1 MSSVSHFRPN
11 MSLYIP
17 SVTGSTTQE
26 QITRIFKSLNIGV
39 VSRVDFIDK
48 DSQHDSGTNHRM
60 AFIHFDFWYIN
71 NTSYHLQERILDQGQ
86 GKIVYNDPY
95 YWIVMENSNPRSQS
109 EVVLEKHITD
119 LQKRVAYLES
129 VIAVHAK
136 KFMDNGITTKTYA
149 CPDCY
154 ADIPNEET
162 ECDACEY
169 GKEHDNEEAT
179 IELDNTLTVNNTGAI
194 IYSNQEYDNAAALAM
209 TGALNVFDDAENLR
223 LNQRISDIRNAR
235 KAELSSQQDNGESS
249 NSTSNWW
256 PW

>member
-1 MSSVSHFRPN
+1 MSSASHFRPN

-26 QITRIFKSLNIGV
+26 QIARVFKSLNIGV

-60 AFIHFDFWYIN
+60 AFVHFDFWYIN
-71 NTSYHLQERILDQGQ
+71 NTSYHLQERILEQGQ

-109 EVVLEKHITD
+109 EVVMEKQISD
-119 LQKRVAYLES
+119 LQKRVSYLET
-129 VIAVHAK
+129 VIAVHTK
-136 KFMDNGITTKTYA
+136 KFMDNGITTKTYS

-154 ADIPNEET
+154 SDIPHHET

-169 GKEHDNEEAT
+169 GDEDSTEDAT
-179 IELDNTLTVNNTGAI
+179 FEVDNTLTVNNTGNI
-194 IYSNQEYDNAAALAM
+194 IYHGNNEYDEEAAALAM
-209 TGALNVFDDAENLR
+209 TGALNTFNDEETER
-223 LNQRISDIRNAR
+223 LNQRIADIRNG
-235 KAELSSQQDNGESS
+235 KKVNEMNINNESAT
-249 NSTSNWW
+249 STSNWW

>member
-17 SVTGSTTQE
+17 SVTGTTSEE
-26 QITRIFKSLNIGV
+26 QIARIFKSLNIGV

-48 DSQHDSGTNHRM
+48 DSQHDSGSNHRM
-60 AFIHFDFWYIN
+60 AFVHFDFWYIN
-71 NTSYHLQERILDQGQ
+71 NTSYHLQERILEQGQ

-95 YWIVMENSNPRSQS
+95 YWIVMENSNPRSQT
-109 EVVLEKHITD
+109 EMVLEKQVTD

-129 VIAVHAK
+129 VISVHAK

-149 CPDCY
+149 CSDCY

-162 ECDACEY
+162 DCDACDY
-169 GKEHDNEEAT
+169 GNEDAT
-179 IELDNTLTVNNTGAI
+179 IEVDNVLTVNNTGGI
-194 IYSNQEYDNAAALAM
+194 IYSNEEYDNAAALAM

-223 LNQRISDIRNAR
+223 LNQKISDIRNAR
-235 KAELSSQQDNGESS
+235 KAELSSKEAQQDNGESS

>member
-17 SVTGSTTQE
+17 SVTGTTSEE
-26 QITRIFKSLNIGV
+26 QIARIFKSLNIGV

-48 DSQHDSGTNHRM
+48 DSQHDSGSNHRM
-60 AFIHFDFWYIN
+60 AFVHFDFWYIN

-95 YWIVMENSNPRSQS
+95 YWIVMENSNPRSQT
-109 EVVLEKHITD
+109 EMVLEKQVTD

-129 VIAVHAK
+129 VISVHAK

-149 CPDCY
+149 CSDCY

-162 ECDACEY
+162 DCDACDY
-169 GKEHDNEEAT
+169 GNEDAT
-179 IELDNTLTVNNTGAI
+179 IEVDNVLTVNNTGGI
-194 IYSNQEYDNAAALAM
+194 IYSNEEYDNAAALAM

-223 LNQRISDIRNAR
+223 LNQKISDIRNAR
-235 KAELSSQQDNGESS
+235 KAELSSKEAQQDNGESS

-256 PW
+256 LW

>member
-1 MSSVSHFRPN
+1 MSSLSHFRPN

-26 QITRIFKSLNIGV
+26 QIARVFKSLNIGV

-48 DSQHDSGTNHRM
+48 DTQHGSGTNHRM
-60 AFIHFDFWYIN
+60 AFVHFDFWYIN
-71 NTSYHLQERILDQGQ
+71 NTSYHLQERILEQGQ

-95 YWIVMENSNPRSQS
+95 YWIVMANSNPRSQS
-109 EVVLEKHITD
+109 EVILEKQITD
-119 LQKRVAYLES
+119 LQKRVYYLES

-149 CPDCY
+149 CEDCW
-154 ADIPNEET
+154 ADIPNEES

-169 GKEHDNEEAT
+169 GKEDDSEDPT
-179 IELDNTLTVNNTGAI
+179 IEVDNTLTLNNTGKV
-194 IYSNQEYDNAAALAM
+194 IYHGNNQYDEDADALAM
-209 TGALNVFDDAENLR
+209 TGALNTFDDEVTEK
-223 LNQRISDIRNAR
+223 LNQRIADIRNGKKVAI
-235 KAELSSQQDNGESS
+235 QTITGESTT
-249 NSTSNWW
+249 STSNWW

>member
-1 MSSVSHFRPN
+1 MSSASHFRPN

-26 QITRIFKSLNIGV
+26 QIARVFKSLNIGV

-48 DSQHDSGTNHRM
+48 DSQHDSATNHRM
-60 AFIHFDFWYIN
+60 AFVHFDFWYIN
-71 NTSYHLQERILDQGQ
+71 NTSYHLQERILEQGQ

-109 EVVLEKHITD
+109 EVVLEKQISD
-119 LQKRVAYLES
+119 LQKRVSYLEG

-136 KFMDNGITTKTYA
+136 KFMDNGITTKTYP

-162 ECDACEY
+162 ACDACDY
-169 GKEHDNEEAT
+169 GKEESAEDAT
-179 IELDNTLTVNNTGAI
+179 FEVDNTLTVNNTGKV
-194 IYSNQEYDNAAALAM
+194 IYGGNTQYDEEAAALAM
-209 TGALNVFDDAENLR
+209 TGALNTFDDEETER
-223 LNQRISDIRNAR
+223 LNQRIADIRNG
-235 KAELSSQQDNGESS
+235 KKVNEVNITEESAT
-249 NSTSNWW
+249 STSNWW